1 MFPREHFASATDLI
15 PVYYRLREILRP
27 MIMVGHYGA
36 SIILL
41 LMPEH
46 AGASEAKEHQKQVQ
60 NALQKAQ
67 IRRPKQGPFFS
78 GGCPRFGS
86 TTRGQVVFGMAL
98 DKEPNESV
106 SSEFS
111 IAELPDGDDLRSVAG
126 HTFVVASEKM
136 RTLFETV
143 EKAAQAPISVIIYGE
158 TGLEKNASQ
167 KPFMKGVQ
175 EDKASN

>member
-1 MFPREHFASATDLI
+1 
-15 PVYYRLREILRP
+15 

-46 AGASEAKEHQKQVQ
+46 AKIEAKEIVKQVQ
-60 NALQKAQ
+60 TRFKKLKYDVQSKVLSFPVDAQ
-67 IRRPKQGPFFS
+67 GLDQLL
-78 GGCPRFGS
+78 
-86 TTRGQVVFGMAL
+86 GQVVRMAL

-111 IAELPDGDDLRSVAG
+111 IAELLDGDDLRSVAG

-143 EKAAQAPISVIIYGE
+143 EKSALAPI
-158 TGLEKNASQ
+158 
-167 KPFMKGVQ
+167 
-175 EDKASN
+175 